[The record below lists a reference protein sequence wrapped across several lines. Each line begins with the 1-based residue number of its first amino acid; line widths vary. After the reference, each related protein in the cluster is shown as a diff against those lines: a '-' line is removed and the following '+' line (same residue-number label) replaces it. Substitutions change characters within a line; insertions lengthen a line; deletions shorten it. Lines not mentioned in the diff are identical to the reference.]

1 LHEAEAAYWE
11 AVAIRRELGEP
22 NLLLESLSGLA
33 HAHLAHKESE
43 QALVVVEE
51 IMTHLE
57 THALEEDDEPLRV
70 YLTCYEVLTACQS
83 SRSQAVLETAYSL
96 LQTQAEQI
104 NDEQLRHKFLMNVPA
119 HREIAAAFSA
129 E

>member
-11 AVAIRRELGEP
+11 AVAIRCELGEP

-33 HAHLAHKESE
+33 RAHMAHKESE

-70 YLTCYEVLTACQS
+70 YLTSYEVLTACQS
-83 SRSQAVLETAYSL
+83 SRSQAVLETANSL
-96 LQTQAEQI
+96 LQT
-104 NDEQLRHKFLMNVPA
+104 
-119 HREIAAAFSA
+119 
-129 E
+129 